1 MSKKVAVIL
10 SGCGVFDGSEIYES
24 VLTILRLDQQGAQV
38 SFFAPDIEQARV
50 VNHLTN
56 EEMPEKRN
64 VLVEAAR
71 ITRGQIRN
79 VTELSGK
86 DFDAVILPGGFGAA
100 TNLSDFASQSAN
112 CQIEPDTL
120 AALNSFKQANK
131 PIGLICIAPALSARI
146 FGDGVQC
153 TIGTDSQTAE
163 VLNRM
168 GATHQ
173 DCGVNSIVVD
183 EKNLLV
189 TTPAFMLANSI
200 SEAASGINA
209 LVDKILELAQTDP

>member
-100 TNLSDFASQSAN
+100 TNLSDFASQGAN